1 MDDAFK
7 HLNSFLVVYIDD
19 ILISSNTLNEH
30 RKHLN
35 LFIETAIKGGICLSE
50 RRSIIEKETIECLGF
65 EVGTNGIS
73 LQPHIS
79 TRKLMSILISLELK
93 NKFKILRLIKLCKI
107 LYS

>member
-1 MDDAFK
+1 MPKIFQRRMENAFK
-7 HLNSFLVVYIDD
+7 HLNSFLVVYIYD

-65 EVGTNGIS
+65 EVGTNEIS
-73 LQPHIS
+73 YNLIYQE
-79 TRKLMSILISLELK
+79 RLMNVLMNLELK
-93 NKFKILRLIKLCKI
+93 YKFKDF
-107 LYS
+107 